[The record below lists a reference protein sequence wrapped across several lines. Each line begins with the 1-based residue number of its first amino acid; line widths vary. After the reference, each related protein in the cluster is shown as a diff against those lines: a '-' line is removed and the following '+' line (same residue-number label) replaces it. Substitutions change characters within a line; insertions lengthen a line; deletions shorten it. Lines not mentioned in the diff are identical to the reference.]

1 MFGKIKD
8 WLGIEGL
15 KLELD
20 IPNEIS
26 SDASK
31 IDGSL
36 ILFTK
41 RPQIVTGMTISLKE
55 RYTRGRKSGKLIDI
69 YELGKVEHIDR
80 IEINPDQIYEM
91 PFSMPFDLLKS
102 DVDKI
107 GEWNFITRNLV
118 SIAKKIKN
126 AESEYWIEASADVED
141 TALNPLIKRF
151 VVIR

>member
-15 KLELD
+15 KLQLD

-26 SDASK
+26 SDAEK

-36 ILFTK
+36 ILYTK
-41 RPQIVTGMTISLKE
+41 RPQVVTGMKISFKE
-55 RYTRGRKSGKLIDI
+55 RYSRGRKSSKLIDV
-69 YELGKVEHIDR
+69 YELGTVDHIDR
-80 IEINPDQIYEM
+80 IEIQPDQIYEM
-91 PFSMPFDLLKS
+91 PFSLPFDLLKS

-107 GEWNFITRNLV
+107 GEWNFVTRNLV
-118 SIAKKIKN
+118 SLAKKIKS
-126 AESEYWIEASADVED
+126 AKSEYWIEASAEVED
-141 TALNPLIKRF
+141 TALDPFIKRF